1 MYRSI
6 NQQELTKFQKNEARI
21 LAKLISELWNLS
33 MTLEGFPD
41 AYEIAKIKPV
51 FKKSSKTDPS
61 NYRPKSLLPLLSKV
75 FESVVLDQTE
85 GFLSLIRS
93 YYMTINPAIRRTTP
107 EIHLFLF

>member
-1 MYRSI
+1 MCRSI
-6 NQQELTKFQKNEARI
+6 NQQELTKIQKNEARI

-61 NYRPKSLLPLLSKV
+61 NYRPKSLSPLLSKV

>member
-1 MYRSI
+1 MYRSQ

-51 FKKSSKTDPS
+51 FKKSSK
-61 NYRPKSLLPLLSKV
+61 
-75 FESVVLDQTE
+75 
-85 GFLSLIRS
+85 IRS
-93 YYMTINPAIRRTTP
+93 IKLQTKIFTAFI
-107 EIHLFLF
+107 I

>member
-41 AYEIAKIKPV
+41 AYEMAKIKPV

-61 NYRPKSLLPLLSKV
+61 NYRPKPLPPLLSKV

>member
-33 MTLEGFPD
+33 MTLGGFPD

-61 NYRPKSLLPLLSKV
+61 NYRPKSLPPLLSKV

-93 YYMTINPAIRRTTP
+93 YYMTVNLAIRRTTP